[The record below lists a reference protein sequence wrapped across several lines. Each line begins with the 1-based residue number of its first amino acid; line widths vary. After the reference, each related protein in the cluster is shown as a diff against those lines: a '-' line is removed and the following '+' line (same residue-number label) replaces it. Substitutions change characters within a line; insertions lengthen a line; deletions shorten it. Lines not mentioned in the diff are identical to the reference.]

1 MHTPKH
7 SVSYPQTRIL
17 FLSGG
22 EGGGEAKAEI
32 LFFFSPQ
39 ILFFS
44 VHVEV
49 IFYISLP
56 VNLCFSSGQ
65 TTIVRFPFRRCK
77 NYTVLWTRGR
87 SLAQKPVAKPVLP
100 RLTAKRKYK
109 TLPLLFGSERLKFK
123 QYPVLNKRYDYLA
136 TSSS

>member
-22 EGGGEAKAEI
+22 EGGVKRRQK
-32 LFFFSPQ
+32 FFFFFPPNS
-39 ILFFS
+39 FFS